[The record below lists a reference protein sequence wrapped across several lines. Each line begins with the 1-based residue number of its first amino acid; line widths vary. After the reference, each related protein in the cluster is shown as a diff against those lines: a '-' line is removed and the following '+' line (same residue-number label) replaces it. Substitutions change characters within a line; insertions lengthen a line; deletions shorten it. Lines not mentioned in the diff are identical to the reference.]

1 MTKHKK
7 TVAILDRQ
15 FINKVHEL
23 EQICNDRRTMVVD
36 MPISC
41 GNI

>member
-1 MTKHKK
+1 MTKYKK

-23 EQICNDRRTMVVD
+23 EQIRNDRRTIVVD
-36 MPISC
+36 MHMSC